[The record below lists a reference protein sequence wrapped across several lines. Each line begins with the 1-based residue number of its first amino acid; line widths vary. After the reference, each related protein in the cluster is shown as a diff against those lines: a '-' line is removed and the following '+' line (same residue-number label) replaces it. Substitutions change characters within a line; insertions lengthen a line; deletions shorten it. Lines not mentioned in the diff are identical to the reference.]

1 MKRIEPNII
10 ETSYY
15 TLVSANEG
23 VGKTFWCKRQI
34 AKTLRTISDRII
46 VFDVTGEYADLAL
59 EHDRL
64 IREKI
69 PSIIYRYKLVDGK
82 PYIAHVIEVDTEA
95 NEAPHLIVYDISR
108 TIITSWKVG
117 VEAID
122 KILQSYAV
130 MRDSEIAWL
139 YVPLDLYTNVKP
151 ETESWNILERTIK
164 GNEGKLMTVLTT
176 RKFTIGMVQRCLHMT
191 KNKLLEDSK

>member
-1 MKRIEPNII
+1 MSYEPII
-10 ETSYY
+10 TPGRNFF
-15 TLVSANEG
+15 LVSTEYKESCSA
-23 VGKTFWCKRQI
+23 WCRKQI
-34 AKTLRTISDRII
+34 GTTLRTCQGRII
-46 VFDVTGEYADLAL
+46 IIDVTGEYADLAL

-82 PYIAHVIEVDTEA
+82 PYIAHVIKVDTEA
-95 NEAPHLIVYDISR
+95 NEAPRLIVYDISR
-108 TIITSWKVG
+108 SIIISWKVG
-117 VEAID
+117 VEAIN

-130 MRDSEIAWL
+130 MQDSEIAWL

-151 ETESWNILERTIK
+151 ESESWNILERTIK
-164 GNEGKLMTVLTT
+164 GNEGKLITVLTT
-176 RKFTIGMVQRCLHMT
+176 RKFTIGMLQRCLHMT

>member
-1 MKRIEPNII
+1 MLVGNGTVVSCQCHSMD
-10 ETSYY
+10 ETVDMVAALYNGRS
-15 TLVSANEG
+15 SAS
-23 VGKTFWCKRQI
+23 I
-34 AKTLRTISDRII
+34 TILQKYIDA
-46 VFDVTGEYADLAL
+46 TGEYADLAL

-108 TIITSWKVG
+108 TIIISWKVG

-130 MRDSEIAWL
+130 MQDSEIAWL

-176 RKFTIGMVQRCLHMT
+176 RKFNIGMVQRCLHMT

>member
-1 MKRIEPNII
+1 MSYEPII
-10 ETSYY
+10 TPGNNFF
-15 TLVSANEG
+15 LVSTEYKESCFA
-23 VGKTFWCKRQI
+23 WCRKQI
-34 AKTLRTISDRII
+34 RATLRTCQGRVII
-46 VFDVTGEYADLAL
+46 IDATGEYADLAL

-82 PYIAHVIEVDTEA
+82 PYIAHVIEVD
-95 NEAPHLIVYDISR
+95 ISR
-108 TIITSWKVG
+108 TIIISWKVG

-130 MRDSEIAWL
+130 MQDSEIAWL

-176 RKFTIGMVQRCLHMT
+176 RKFNIGMVQRCLHMT

>member
-1 MKRIEPNII
+1 MSYEPII
-10 ETSYY
+10 TPGRNFF
-15 TLVSANEG
+15 LVSTEYKESCSA
-23 VGKTFWCKRQI
+23 WCRKQI
-34 AKTLRTISDRII
+34 RATLRTCQGRVII
-46 VFDVTGEYADLAL
+46 IDVTGEYADLAL

-82 PYIAHVIEVDTEA
+82 PYIAHVIKVDTEA
-95 NEAPHLIVYDISR
+95 NEAPRLIVYDISR
-108 TIITSWKVG
+108 TIIISWKVG

-130 MRDSEIAWL
+130 MQDSEIAWL

-151 ETESWNILERTIK
+151 ESESWNILERTIK

-191 KNKLLEDSK
+191 KNNLLEDSK

>member
-1 MKRIEPNII
+1 MSYEPII
-10 ETSYY
+10 TPGRNFF
-15 TLVSANEG
+15 LVSTEYKESCSA
-23 VGKTFWCKRQI
+23 WCRKQI
-34 AKTLRTISDRII
+34 GTTLRTCQGRII
-46 VFDVTGEYADLAL
+46 IIDATGEYANLAL
-59 EHDRL
+59 DHDRL

-95 NEAPHLIVYDISR
+95 NEAPRLIVYDISR
-108 TIITSWKVG
+108 TIIISWKVG

-130 MRDSEIAWL
+130 MQDSEIAWL
-139 YVPLDLYTNVKP
+139 YVPLDLYTKVKP
-151 ETESWNILERTIK
+151 ESESWNILERTIK

-176 RKFTIGMVQRCLHMT
+176 RKFTIGMVQHCLHMT

>member
-1 MKRIEPNII
+1 MSYEPII
-10 ETSYY
+10 TPGRNFF
-15 TLVSANEG
+15 LVSTEYKESCSA
-23 VGKTFWCKRQI
+23 WCRKQI
-34 AKTLRTISDRII
+34 RATLRTCQGRVII
-46 VFDVTGEYADLAL
+46 IDATGEYADLAL

-130 MRDSEIAWL
+130 M
-139 YVPLDLYTNVKP
+139 
-151 ETESWNILERTIK
+151 
-164 GNEGKLMTVLTT
+164 
-176 RKFTIGMVQRCLHMT
+176 Q
-191 KNKLLEDSK
+191 DSKSRGCMFRWTYIPMSSPKANPGTFWNEPSRAMKESS